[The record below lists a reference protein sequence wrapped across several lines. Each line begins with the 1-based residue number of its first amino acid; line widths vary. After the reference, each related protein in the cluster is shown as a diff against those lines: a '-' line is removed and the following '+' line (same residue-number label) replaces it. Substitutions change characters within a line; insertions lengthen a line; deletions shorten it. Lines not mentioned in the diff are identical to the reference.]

1 MLNSSSSSNAERA
14 GSVLL
19 CLGEGGDAGVRLR
32 DLSERL
38 SSPPATIHR
47 TLTALCRQGFAEQ
60 AGHGVYRLGP
70 AVYALSRR
78 DVGSAALVARW
89 RPALL
94 ELARRFGHAGFLM
107 RRSGLDIVALHLEV
121 GLSPLQARARTVGTR
136 YPLGVGP
143 SSICILSTLSLRERN
158 YVLEANAAR
167 YRDLGHDVDTIAAM
181 AEQASR
187 DGHALDMAHFTPDV
201 GAVAVPLR
209 DRSGDALSGLA
220 MTAPL
225 TFFTPERTAE
235 VVFLLKQLASSPE
248 EPHGP

>member
-38 SSPPATIHR
+38 SAPPATIHR

-78 DVGSAALVARW
+78 DVGSAGLVARW

-107 RRSGLDIVALHLEV
+107 RRAGLDIVALHLEV
-121 GLSPLQARARTVGTR
+121 GLAPLQARARTVGTR

-143 SSICILSTLSLRERN
+143 SSICILSTLSPRERA
-158 YVLEANAAR
+158 YVFEANAGR
-167 YRDLGHDVDTIAAM
+167 YRELGHDVATIAAM
-181 AEQASR
+181 VEQAGR

-209 DRSGDALSGLA
+209 DRTGDAQSGLA
-220 MTAPL
+220 LTAPL
-225 TFFTPERTAE
+225 TYFTPERTAE
-235 VVFLLKQLASSPE
+235 VVGCLKELAASPE
-248 EPHGP
+248 ALDGP